1 MTASPSPL
9 SGRRILLIVCGG
21 IAAYKSL
28 DLVRRLRERGA
39 GVRAVVTEAGK
50 QFVTPLSLASLTG
63 EKVHEDLFSLTDE
76 SEMGHIEL
84 SRSADIVLVAPAT
97 ADIMARAANGL
108 ASDLASTL
116 LLATDKQPVYAPA
129 MNVRMWLHP
138 ATQRNLATL
147 RAAGSLIVGPDDG
160 EMACGEFGPG
170 RMAEP
175 LAIVAALERALV
187 DGAIGSPSPLV
198 AEGRGGGTPDL
209 SSTGGSATPP
219 LRGDPPRKG
228 EGGALAGVKIL
239 ITAGPTQEPI
249 DPVRYISNRSSG
261 KQGFAIAQAAVAAG
275 ADVRIVSGPVDLPD
289 PVGATVTHVE
299 TAIQMR
305 DAVMA
310 ALPADV
316 FVATAAVADWRVET
330 LASDKVKKSG
340 DGPPV
345 LRLTENPDILATVSK
360 HATARPKLVVGFA
373 AETRDV
379 VANAQAKLA
388 RKGCDLVVAN
398 DVSTGTGVFAGTR
411 NTVHIVDRNGVTDW
425 PTMDKSDVATR
436 LVAEIAKR
444 LKA

>member
-1 MTASPSPL
+1 MSTSPSPL
-9 SGRRILLIVCGG
+9 SGRRVLLIVCGG

-39 GVRAVVTEAGK
+39 AVRAVITGAGK

-84 SRSADIVLVAPAT
+84 SRSADIVMVAPAT

-138 ATQRNLATL
+138 ATQRNVAAL

-170 RMAEP
+170 RLAEP
-175 LAIVAALERALV
+175 LAIVAALERAL
-187 DGAIGSPSPLV
+187 A
-198 AEGRGGGTPDL
+198 
-209 SSTGGSATPP
+209 GGSI
-219 LRGDPPRKG
+219 
-228 EGGALAGVKIL
+228 GGMIPFESARPASNLLAGVKLL

-299 TAIQMR
+299 TAVQMR
-305 DAVMA
+305 DAVLA
-310 ALPADV
+310 VLPADV

-330 LASDKVKKSG
+330 LAADKVKKTG

-345 LRLTENPDILATVSK
+345 LRLTENPDILAAVSK
-360 HATARPKLVVGFA
+360 HATARPRLVVGFA

-379 VANAQAKLA
+379 IANAQAKLA

-411 NTVHIVDRNGVTDW
+411 NTVHIVDRDGVTDW
-425 PTMDKSDVATR
+425 PTMDKSAVATR

>member
-1 MTASPSPL
+1 MSTSPSPL
-9 SGRRILLIVCGG
+9 SGRRVLLIVCGG

-39 GVRAVVTEAGK
+39 AVRAVITGAGK

-84 SRSADIVLVAPAT
+84 SRSADIVMVAPAT

-138 ATQRNLATL
+138 ATQRNVAAL

-170 RMAEP
+170 RLAEP
-175 LAIVAALERALV
+175 LAIVAALERALA
-187 DGAIGSPSPLV
+187 DGTIGDVIPLEGARPSGNL
-198 AEGRGGGTPDL
+198 
-209 SSTGGSATPP
+209 
-219 LRGDPPRKG
+219 
-228 EGGALAGVKIL
+228 LAGVKLL

-299 TAIQMR
+299 TAVQMR
-305 DAVMA
+305 DAVLA
-310 ALPADV
+310 VLPADV

-330 LASDKVKKSG
+330 LAADKVKKTG

-345 LRLTENPDILATVSK
+345 LRLTENPDILAAVSK
-360 HATARPKLVVGFA
+360 HATARPRLVVGFA

-379 VANAQAKLA
+379 IANAQAKLA
-388 RKGCDLVVAN
+388 RKGCDLIVAN
-398 DVSTGTGVFAGTR
+398 DVSTGTGVFAGAR

-425 PTMDKSDVATR
+425 PTMDKSAVATR

>member
-1 MTASPSPL
+1 MSTSPSPL

-39 GVRAVVTEAGK
+39 GVRAVITGAGK
-50 QFVTPLSLASLTG
+50 QFITPLSLASLTG
-63 EKVHEDLFSLTDE
+63 EKVHEELFSLTDE
-76 SEMGHIEL
+76 SDMGHIEL

-97 ADIMARAANGL
+97 ADIMARAANGF

-138 ATQRNLATL
+138 ATQRNLAIL
-147 RAAGSLIVGPDDG
+147 RAAGSLVIGPDDG
-160 EMACGEFGPG
+160 AMACGEFGPG

-175 LAIVAALERALV
+175 LAIVAALERALT
-187 DGAIGSPSPLV
+187 DGVIGGMIPLERVPPPS
-198 AEGRGGGTPDL
+198 DL
-209 SSTGGSATPP
+209 
-219 LRGDPPRKG
+219 
-228 EGGALAGVKIL
+228 LAGVKIL

-261 KQGFAIAQAAVAAG
+261 KQGFAIAAAAVAAG

-289 PVGATVTHVE
+289 PAGAKIMRVE
-299 TAIQMR
+299 TAAQMH

-310 ALPADV
+310 ALPTDV

-330 LASDKVKKSG
+330 LAADKVKKTG

-345 LRLTENPDILATVSK
+345 LRLTENPDILAAVSK
-360 HATARPKLVVGFA
+360 HERARPTLVVGFA

-379 VANAQAKLA
+379 IANAQAKLA
-388 RKGCDLVVAN
+388 RKGCDFIVAN
-398 DVSTGTGVFAGTR
+398 DVGTGTGVFAGAR
-411 NTVHIVDRNGVTDW
+411 NTVHIVDRDGVTDW

>member
-1 MTASPSPL
+1 MSTSPSPL

-39 GVRAVVTEAGK
+39 AVRAVITGAGK
-50 QFVTPLSLASLTG
+50 QFVTPVSLASLTG

-138 ATQRNLATL
+138 ATQRNLAIL
-147 RAAGSLIVGPDDG
+147 RAAGSLIIGPDDG

-175 LAIVAALERALV
+175 LAIVATLERALA
-187 DGAIGSPSPLV
+187 DGAIGGVIPLESARPSSNL
-198 AEGRGGGTPDL
+198 
-209 SSTGGSATPP
+209 
-219 LRGDPPRKG
+219 
-228 EGGALAGVKIL
+228 LAGVKIL

-261 KQGFAIAQAAVAAG
+261 KQGFAIAKAAAAAG

-289 PVGATVTHVE
+289 PAEATVTHVE
-299 TAIQMR
+299 TAVQMR

-330 LASDKVKKSG
+330 LAADKVKKTG

-379 VANAQAKLA
+379 IANAQAKLV

-398 DVSTGTGVFAGTR
+398 DVSTGTGVFAGAR

-425 PTMDKSDVATR
+425 PTMDKSEVATR

>member
-1 MTASPSPL
+1 MSTSPSPL
-9 SGRRILLIVCGG
+9 SGRRVLLIVCGG

-39 GVRAVVTEAGK
+39 AVRAVITGAGK

-84 SRSADIVLVAPAT
+84 SRSADIVMVAPAT

-138 ATQRNLATL
+138 ATQRNVAAL
-147 RAAGSLIVGPDDG
+147 RAAGSLIIGPDDG

-170 RMAEP
+170 RLAEP
-175 LAIVAALERALV
+175 LAIVAALERAL
-187 DGAIGSPSPLV
+187 A
-198 AEGRGGGTPDL
+198 
-209 SSTGGSATPP
+209 GGSI
-219 LRGDPPRKG
+219 
-228 EGGALAGVKIL
+228 GGMIPFESARPASNLLAGVKLL

-299 TAIQMR
+299 TAVQMR
-305 DAVMA
+305 DAVLA
-310 ALPADV
+310 VLPADV

-330 LASDKVKKSG
+330 LAADKVKKTG

-345 LRLTENPDILATVSK
+345 LRLTENPDILAAVSK
-360 HATARPKLVVGFA
+360 HATARPRLVVGFA

-379 VANAQAKLA
+379 IANAQAKLA

-411 NTVHIVDRNGVTDW
+411 NTVHIVDRDGVTDW
-425 PTMDKSDVATR
+425 PTMDKSAVATR

>member
-1 MTASPSPL
+1 MSTSPSPL
-9 SGRRILLIVCGG
+9 SGRRVLLIVCGG

-39 GVRAVVTEAGK
+39 AVRAVITGAGK

-63 EKVHEDLFSLTDE
+63 KKVHEDLFSLTDE

-84 SRSADIVLVAPAT
+84 SRSSDIVLVAPAT

-138 ATQRNLATL
+138 ATQRNVATL
-147 RAAGSLIVGPDDG
+147 RASGSVIIGPDDG

-175 LAIVAALERALV
+175 LAIVAALERALA
-187 DGAIGSPSPLV
+187 DGTIGDVIPLEGARPSGNL
-198 AEGRGGGTPDL
+198 
-209 SSTGGSATPP
+209 
-219 LRGDPPRKG
+219 
-228 EGGALAGVKIL
+228 LAGVKIL

-299 TAIQMR
+299 TAVRMR
-305 DAVMA
+305 DAVLA

-330 LASDKVKKSG
+330 LAADKVKKTG

-345 LRLTENPDILATVSK
+345 LRLTENPDILAAVSK

-379 VANAQAKLA
+379 IANAQAKLA
-388 RKGCDLVVAN
+388 RKGCDLIVAN
-398 DVSTGTGVFAGTR
+398 DVSTGTGVFAGAH
-411 NTVHIVDRNGVTDW
+411 NTVHIVDRDGVTDW
-425 PTMDKSDVATR
+425 PTMDKRDVATR

-444 LKA
+444 LKT

>member
-1 MTASPSPL
+1 MSTSPSPL
-9 SGRRILLIVCGG
+9 SGRRVLLIVCGG

-39 GVRAVVTEAGK
+39 AVRAVITGAGK

-84 SRSADIVLVAPAT
+84 SRSADIVMVAPAT

-138 ATQRNLATL
+138 ATQRNVAAL

-170 RMAEP
+170 RLAEP
-175 LAIVAALERALV
+175 LAIVAALERAL
-187 DGAIGSPSPLV
+187 A
-198 AEGRGGGTPDL
+198 
-209 SSTGGSATPP
+209 GGSI
-219 LRGDPPRKG
+219 
-228 EGGALAGVKIL
+228 GGMIPFESARPASNLLAGVKLL

-299 TAIQMR
+299 TAVQMR
-305 DAVMA
+305 DAVLA
-310 ALPADV
+310 VLPADV

-330 LASDKVKKSG
+330 LAADKVKKTG

-345 LRLTENPDILATVSK
+345 LRLTENPDILAAVSK
-360 HATARPKLVVGFA
+360 HATARPRLVVGFA

-379 VANAQAKLA
+379 IANAQAKLA

-398 DVSTGTGVFAGTR
+398 DVSTGTGVFAGAR
-411 NTVHIVDRNGVTDW
+411 NTVHIVDRDGVTDW